1 MSAHKFDEDRAEFI
15 SDSNNKTVLISFDV
29 ENNASVFR
37 DACSRVA
44 LFDLLRVFPMRL
56 GYLVVPGK
64 QVLLGVLVLGPKL
77 LQCIER
83 NNSHAVHGFGI

>member
-1 MSAHKFDEDRAEFI
+1 MGAHKLDEDSAEFI
-15 SDSNNKTVLISFDV
+15 GNTHNETVLITFDI
-29 ENNASVFR
+29 ENNASVFK